1 VEAIPLIESTI
12 KLITSQLIK
21 IISYRTQN
29 F

>member
-1 VEAIPLIESTI
+1 MEAIPLIEST

-21 IISYRTQN
+21 IIPYRTQN